1 MDIHYNPRKLVW
13 RGAKLTVFF
22 LFLLLALLI
31 TGCAE
36 QEKEQEKTVAE
47 NVREMTIPVEGM
59 SCNSCVANVKSS
71 LKPMEGIQGVRVSL
85 EQRNATIAYE
95 PEKVSP
101 EQVQQAINN
110 LGYRAGEPVIKETE
124 KQ

>member
-1 MDIHYNPRKLVW
+1 MGNYRNHRYEVRRTMKQASPF
-13 RGAKLTVFF
+13 T
-22 LFLLLALLI
+22 FLLLVFLLFA
-31 TGCAE
+31 CSE
-36 QEKEQEKTVAE
+36 QERSAAE
-47 NVREMTIPVEGM
+47 NVKEITIPVEGM

-71 LKPMEGIQGVRVSL
+71 LKPMEGIHGVTVSL

-95 PEKVSP
+95 PEKVTP

-110 LGYRAGEPVIKETE
+110 LGYRAGEPIIKETE